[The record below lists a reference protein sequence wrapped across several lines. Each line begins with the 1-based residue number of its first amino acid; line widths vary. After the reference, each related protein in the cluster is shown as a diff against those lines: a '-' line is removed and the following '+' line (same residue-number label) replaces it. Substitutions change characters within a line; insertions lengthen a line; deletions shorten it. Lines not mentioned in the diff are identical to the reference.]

1 MKISIIIPC
10 FNEEKTLEK
19 IVNKVLKFKTFE
31 KEIIIVDDCSEDNTQ
46 TIINNLI
53 SQNKEIKSIR
63 HEKLW

>member
-1 MKISIIIPC
+1 M
-10 FNEEKTLEK
+10 KTLEQ

-53 SQNKEIKSIR
+53 SQNKEIKSIDTR
-63 HEKLW
+63 ETMVKERVLNLV